1 MAVLAAFEDLTL
13 GYGRRPAVHHLTGAV
28 EAGARL
34 ALVGPNGA
42 GKSTLLKGLAG
53 ALKPLAGAIRFPGGR
68 APRIGYLPQQA
79 DIDRR
84 FPIRAFDFVA
94 MGLWP
99 RRGALSGFSHA
110 DLAQAGEA
118 MAAVGLAG
126 FEGRA
131 LAELSG
137 GQLQRLLFARLL
149 LQQAELLLLDE
160 PFTAIDAATT
170 ADLLALVQRWSA
182 EGRTI
187 LCALHDLSLVRAL
200 FPETL
205 LLAREAVAWGP
216 TGATLAPDNLA
227 RAQMMGEAWISGAAP
242 CARPAARAP

>member
-1 MAVLAAFEDLTL
+1 MTALALFEDLTL
-13 GYGRRPAVHHLTGAV
+13 GYDRRPAVHHLTGAV
-28 EAGARL
+28 AAGARL

-53 ALKPLAGAIRFPGGR
+53 ALKPLSGAIRFPGGR

-79 DIDRR
+79 EIDRR
-84 FPIRAFDFVA
+84 FPIRALDFVA

-99 RRGALSGFSHA
+99 RRGALSGFSRA
-110 DLAQAGEA
+110 DLARTGEA

-126 FEGRA
+126 FEARPIGA
-131 LAELSG
+131 VSG

-149 LQQAELLLLDE
+149 LQEAELLLLDE

-170 ADLLALVQRWSA
+170 EDLLVLLQRWSA

-187 LCALHDLSLVRAL
+187 LCALHDLALVRAA

-205 LLAREAVAWGP
+205 LLARAPVAWGP
-216 TGATLAPDNLA
+216 TGATLSPENLA
-227 RAQMMGEAWISGAAP
+227 SARMMGEAWARDAEVCAHAAGAP
-242 CARPAARAP
+242 

>member
-1 MAVLAAFEDLTL
+1 VLAAFEDLTL

-53 ALKPLAGAIRFPGGR
+53 ALKPLSGAIRFPGGR

-99 RRGALSGFSHA
+99 RRGALSGFSRA
-110 DLAQAGEA
+110 DLARTGEA

-126 FEGRA
+126 FEERSI
-131 LAELSG
+131 AEVSG

-149 LQQAELLLLDE
+149 LQDAQLLLLDE

-170 ADLLALVQRWSA
+170 EDLLAILQRWSA

-187 LCALHDLSLVRAL
+187 LCALHDLALVRAA
-200 FPETL
+200 FPQTL
-205 LLAREAVAWGP
+205 LLARAPVAWGL
-216 TGATLAPDNLA
+216 TGETLSPDNLA
-227 RAQMMGEAWISGAAP
+227 KARLMGEAWVREAEVCMQAAV
-242 CARPAARAP
+242 AP